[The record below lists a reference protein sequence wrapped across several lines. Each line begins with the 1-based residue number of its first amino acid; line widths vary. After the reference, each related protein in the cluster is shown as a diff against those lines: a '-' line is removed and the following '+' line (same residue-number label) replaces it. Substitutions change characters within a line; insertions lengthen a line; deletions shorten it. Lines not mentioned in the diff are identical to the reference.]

1 MRSNRKLAE
10 LATYMFVGVIVLSL
24 ILLRMTGQMLF
35 GWIAVASPFVWL
47 IFELIFDRCPHCGK
61 FLGRQIQK
69 YCHHCGEK
77 WED

>member
-10 LATYMFVGVIVLSL
+10 LVTYMIVGVIVLSL

-61 FLGRQIQK
+61 FLG
-69 YCHHCGEK
+69 HCGEK
-77 WED
+77 LED

>member
-1 MRSNRKLAE
+1 MRSNRKRAE
-10 LATYMFVGVIVLSL
+10 LATYMIVGVIVLSL

-35 GWIAVASPFVWL
+35 GWIAVVSPFVWL

-77 WED
+77 LED

>member
-10 LATYMFVGVIVLSL
+10 LATYMIVGVIVLSL

-35 GWIAVASPFVWL
+35 GWIAVVSPFVWL

-61 FLGRQIQK
+61 FLGRHIKK
-69 YCHHCGEK
+69 YCHLCG
-77 WED
+77 

>member
-10 LATYMFVGVIVLSL
+10 LATYMFVGVFVLSL

-35 GWIAVASPFVWL
+35 GWIAVVSPFVWL

-61 FLGRQIQK
+61 FLGR
-69 YCHHCGEK
+69 
-77 WED
+77 

>member
-10 LATYMFVGVIVLSL
+10 LATYIIVGVIVLSL

-61 FLGRQIQK
+61 FLGRQIQSTATIAAK
-69 YCHHCGEK
+69 K
-77 WED
+77 LED

>member
-61 FLGRQIQK
+61 FLGLQIQK

-77 WED
+77 LED